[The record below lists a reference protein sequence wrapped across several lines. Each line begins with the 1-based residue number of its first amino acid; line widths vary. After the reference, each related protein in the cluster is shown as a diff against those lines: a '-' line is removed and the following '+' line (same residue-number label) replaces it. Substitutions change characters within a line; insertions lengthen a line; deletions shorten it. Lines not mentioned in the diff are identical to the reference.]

1 MLLVHGPNHAPL
13 VPPSFCLTHLP
24 PFLPSAYAVKIPELK
39 KLCDIF
45 VVDRFKVNTKDD
57 MIEVLLNFLGSPSG
71 KLLKGSQTRTADEG
85 SSSKKSKKKKSEGL
99 DDYEEIEQGS
109 TPTETQLRQWVR
121 AYVRCFNTDKVT
133 LKDAMSIAEDKFGVG
148 LKEFKELIKLLL
160 TEEM

>member
-1 MLLVHGPNHAPL
+1 
-13 VPPSFCLTHLP
+13 
-24 PFLPSAYAVKIPELK
+24 
-39 KLCDIF
+39 
-45 VVDRFKVNTKDD
+45 VDRFKVNTKDD

>member
-1 MLLVHGPNHAPL
+1 L
-13 VPPSFCLTHLP
+13 VPPSSCLTHLP
-24 PFLPSAYAVKIPELK
+24 PFLSSAYAVKIPELK

-57 MIEVLLNFLGSPSG
+57 LIEVLLNFLGSPTD

-85 SSSKKSKKKKSEGL
+85 SKKSKKKKSEGL

-148 LKEFKELIKLLL
+148 LKEEKELIKLLL